1 MPTFLVESYEPRV
14 RAQEIRQ
21 LEARARAAAR
31 ACGGHYIRSIL
42 TPEDE
47 LCLYVFE
54 SPSRERLEEAARATG
69 FGSVRVTEAS
79 EFPRNRVDAATRA
92 VTDCQE
98 DAR

>member
-1 MPTFLVESYEPRV
+1 MATFLVESYEPRG
-14 RAQEIRQ
+14 RAQEVTQ

-31 ACGGHYIRSIL
+31 ACGGRYVHSIL

-54 SPSRERLEEAARATG
+54 SPSRERLEEAARAAG

-79 EFPRNRVDAATRA
+79 EFPRNRK
-92 VTDCQE
+92 E